1 MSAARP
7 ASDVMDAEFI
17 DVGDQRRGDRRAR
30 VRRSARGKIDTLFA
44 ATLVSQLI
52 PEQTRDGR
60 YAAQPALRPPG
71 VVVNVRA

>member
-1 MSAARP
+1 MSAARLT
-7 ASDVMDAEFI
+7 SDVLDAEFI

-44 ATLVSQLI
+44 ATLLNQLAPEPARQGAYASQ
-52 PEQTRDGR
+52 PN
-60 YAAQPALRPPG
+60 LRAG